1 MVAMKRIFIFTL
13 LVTMFTACMQDSIT
27 EVDNKSPKQKC
38 IYATFEEDTRVEL
51 NEKKQTVWSEGD
63 QIVRFGNGVY
73 DVWNFTGKTGD
84 RGGSFEYGGA
94 WEYSVGYDFGDKIY
108 ALYPYANY
116 YACYF
121 FNDTGEPALIHN
133 VRAEQN
139 YKPNTYDPVS
149 NIMLGVSDE
158 GTNFTFRNLMGHLR
172 LSLTGDKCVS
182 HITLT
187 GNNNEV
193 INGLRYFRFNNF
205 NESYWYDSLTSTTTL
220 RCNGVQLTDTPTEFY
235 FTLAPTYFGNG
246 ISVEVHFTDGTMYP
260 IRTTK
265 EVLIERNTIQPMANV
280 NTGNEIEWQ
289 TILIEHSGSVV
300 ATPVLYG
307 YTNLVGYTYWGD
319 GFMTPISDVVSS
331 YVYDDGLDKHD
342 ITVKSQN
349 ATYLYIKSCEG
360 ISEIDLSNF

>member
-1 MVAMKRIFIFTL
+1 MKRIFIFTL

-51 NEKKQTVWSEGD
+51 NEKKQTVWTEGD
-63 QIVRFGNGVY
+63 QIVRFGNGIY

-94 WEYSVGYDFGDKIY
+94 WEYSVGYNFGDKIY

-149 NIMLGVSDE
+149 NIMLGASDD
-158 GTNFTFRNLMGHLR
+158 GKNFVFQNLMGHLR

-220 RCNGVQLTDTPTEFY
+220 RCNDVQLTDTPTEFY

>member
-1 MVAMKRIFIFTL
+1 MKRIFTFTL

-27 EVDNKSPKQKC
+27 EADNKSPKRDY

-51 NEKKQTVWSEGD
+51 NDKKQTVWTEGD
-63 QIVRFGNGVY
+63 QIVRFGNDVY

-84 RGGSFEYGGA
+84 RSGSFELWGTWGN
-94 WEYSVGYDFGDKIY
+94 SVSYDFGDKIY

-133 VRAEQN
+133 VRAEQD

-149 NIMLGVSDE
+149 NIMLGASDD
-158 GTNFTFRNLMGHLR
+158 GKNFVFQNLMGHLR
-172 LSLTGDKCVS
+172 LSLVGDKCVS

-265 EVLIERNTIQPMANV
+265 EVLIERNTIQPMATV
-280 NTGNEIEWQ
+280 NTGNIEWQ
-289 TILIEHSGSVV
+289 TITIQHHGDT
-300 ATPVLYG
+300 AYTPMLYG
-307 YTNLVGYTYWGD
+307 LSNMVSYTYWGD
-319 GFMTPISDVVSS
+319 GFMTNNNIGGS
-331 YVYDDGLDKHD
+331 YVYSDGLDTHE
-342 ITVKSQN
+342 ITIKSQN
-349 ATYLYIKSCEG
+349 ATYLYLGSCEG

>member
-1 MVAMKRIFIFTL
+1 MKRIFTFTL

-27 EVDNKSPKQKC
+27 EADNKSPKRDY

-51 NEKKQTVWSEGD
+51 NDKKQTVWTEGD
-63 QIVRFGNGVY
+63 QIVRFGNDVY

-84 RGGSFEYGGA
+84 RSGSFELWGTWGN
-94 WEYSVGYDFGDKIY
+94 SVSYDFGDKIY

-133 VRAEQN
+133 VRAEQD

-149 NIMLGVSDE
+149 NIMLGASDD
-158 GTNFTFRNLMGHLR
+158 GKNFVFQNLMGHLR
-172 LSLTGDKCVS
+172 LSLVGDKCVS

-235 FTLAPTYFGNG
+235 FTLPPTTFLSG
-246 ISVEVHFTDGTMYP
+246 ITIEVYFTDGSFYP
-260 IRTTK
+260 IRTSNNVT
-265 EVLIERNTIQPMANV
+265 IERNTIQPMATV
-280 NTGNEIEWQ
+280 DTGSGVKWQ
-289 TILIEHSGSVV
+289 TIAIKHNGTK
-300 ATPVLYG
+300 AYAPILYG
-307 YTNLVGYTYWGD
+307 ATNMVTYTYWGD
-319 GFMTPISDVVSS
+319 GYMTNTNIGGS
-331 YVYDDGLDKHD
+331 YVYNDGVDEHEIL
-342 ITVKSQN
+342 VKAQN
-349 ATYLYIKSCEG
+349 AEYFYIKSCTG

>member
-51 NEKKQTVWSEGD
+51 NEKKQTVWTEGD
-63 QIVRFGNGVY
+63 QIVRFGNGIY

-149 NIMLGVSDE
+149 NIMLGASDD
-158 GTNFTFRNLMGHLR
+158 GKNFVFQNLMGHLR

-220 RCNGVQLTDTPTEFY
+220 RCNDVQLTDTPTEFY

>member
-1 MVAMKRIFIFTL
+1 MKRIFIFTL

-51 NEKKQTVWSEGD
+51 NEKKQTVWTEGD
-63 QIVRFGNGVY
+63 QIVRFGNGIY

-84 RGGSFEYGGA
+84 RGGSFEFWGA

-149 NIMLGVSDE
+149 NIMLGASDD
-158 GTNFTFRNLMGHLR
+158 GKNFVFQNLMGHLR

-220 RCNGVQLTDTPTEFY
+220 RCNDVQLTDTPTEFY